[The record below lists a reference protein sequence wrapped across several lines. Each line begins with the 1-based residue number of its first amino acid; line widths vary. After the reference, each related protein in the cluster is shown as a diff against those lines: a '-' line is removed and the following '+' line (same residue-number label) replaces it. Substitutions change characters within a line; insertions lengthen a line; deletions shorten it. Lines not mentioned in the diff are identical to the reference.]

1 MSLIA
6 SLQLFSKEEL
16 LILLSECA
24 YHLGNAYQDTL
35 DRDQRDTSYK
45 AKMACEFLQCEIAVQ
60 NNYQFH

>member
-1 MSLIA
+1 MSSIP
-6 SLQLFSKEEL
+6 SMKPFSKEEL

-24 YHLGNAYQDTL
+24 FHLGNAYQDTQ

-45 AKMACEFLQCEIAVQ
+45 AKNACEFLQFEIAVQ